1 MQFWIGTGLPPEVGR
16 LDGFLTL
23 ITDPKKYKD
32 YIATLQSATDTAKQK
47 IDEANATIDEAN
59 RLQSNADEARQKATA
74 DMAALGG
81 TIAKHDA
88 RKASADQAQLAIQA
102 LKERT
107 MALDSREQLV
117 IQKEN
122 DLEAARAKL
131 KSLVS

>member
-1 MQFWIGTGLPPEVGR
+1 MQFWIGIGLPPEVGR

-59 RLQSNADEARQKATA
+59 RQQSNADEARQKATA

-88 RKASADQAQLAIQA
+88 RKASADQAEANAQLAIQA

-107 MALDSREQLV
+107 MALDSRDGLHPV
-117 IQKEN
+117 R
-122 DLEAARAKL
+122 LTA
-131 KSLVS
+131 S

>member
-1 MQFWIGTGLPPEVGR
+1 
-16 LDGFLTL
+16 
-23 ITDPKKYKD
+23 
-32 YIATLQSATDTAKQK
+32 
-47 IDEANATIDEAN
+47 
-59 RLQSNADEARQKATA
+59 
-74 DMAALGG
+74 MAALGG

-88 RKASADQAQLAIQA
+88 RKASADQAEANAQLAIQA